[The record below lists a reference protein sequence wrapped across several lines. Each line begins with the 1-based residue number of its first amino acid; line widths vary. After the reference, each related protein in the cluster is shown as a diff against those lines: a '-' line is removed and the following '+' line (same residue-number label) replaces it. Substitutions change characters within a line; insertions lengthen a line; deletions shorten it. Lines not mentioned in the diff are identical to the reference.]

1 MQPTE
6 FLLRCHKRKKNYM
19 NRLIASRNDI
29 VGSELFMAALRG
41 RSQVAEHHAVTGR
54 RIWFAS
60 DLPRA
65 GIV

>member
-1 MQPTE
+1 
-6 FLLRCHKRKKNYM
+6 M

-29 VGSELFMAALRG
+29 VGSELFMAARRG
-41 RSQVAEHHAVTGR
+41 ESHVAEHHAVTGR
-54 RIWFAS
+54 RIRFAS